1 MRFELSHNFTGQL
14 LICLSIRKYLWKSN
28 LIWYKILFVD
38 RDNNDTTEDTD
49 VGATE
54 NKQDEK
60 EVLTASS
67 NTSSSEQGI
76 TKFTKYDSFNY
87 DS

>member
-1 MRFELSHNFTGQL
+1 MSHNFTGQL

-49 VGATE
+49 VEATE
-54 NKQDEK
+54 NKEDEK

-67 NTSSSEQGI
+67 NTSSSEQGM
-76 TKFTKYDSFNY
+76 TKFTKYDSFKY